1 MSLPIIVGTGRC
13 GSTMLSHMLH
23 MHPRILSLSEF
34 WNLFPDRDIN
44 ILASS
49 ATGEEFW
56 QLIAK
61 PSLVDDGIIAAGVS
75 MDEYFYP
82 YDRARFDPA
91 TGVPSICR
99 VLAAVSEDPDSLYD
113 KLMSEM
119 PSWPRRE
126 VAGHCRVLF
135 GELAAMLGR
144 QVIVERTGAAL
155 GMIPVLRRRFPDARF
170 IFLHRD
176 GPDCALSMSR
186 HPLFRI
192 ALMKI
197 LADALSSSSPSEFIP
212 EEVLSEEIMSLSPAD
227 LRSVATPPFDME
239 RLLTFPIPIELFAWL
254 WSSEIHDGEIAIRE
268 VRPDEW
274 MTLRYEQLLTDTRS
288 ELTRLADFIGVPAER
303 QWLDEA
309 CGFVDPDRAGTA
321 THRLDQDG
329 LAALQ
334 AACAAGTGA
343 FDLLE
348 LEQAA
353 SR

>member
-1 MSLPIIVGTGRC
+1 MSLTIIVGTGRC
-13 GSTMLSHMLH
+13 GSTMLSNMLH

-61 PSLVDDGIIAAGVS
+61 PSIVDDGIVAAGVS
-75 MDEYFYP
+75 MEEYFYP
-82 YDRARFDPA
+82 YGQARFDPA

-99 VLAAVSEDPDSLYD
+99 VLAAVSDDPDALYD
-113 KLMSEM
+113 KLIGEV
-119 PSWPRRE
+119 PSWPRRV
-126 VAGHCRVLF
+126 VAGHCRALF
-135 GELAAMLGR
+135 RELAAMLGR

-155 GMIPVLRRRFPDARF
+155 SMIPVLRRRFPDARF

-197 LADALSSSSPSEFIP
+197 LADALSRSSPSEIIP
-212 EEVLSEEIMSLSPAD
+212 EELLSEETRVLSPAD
-227 LRSVATPPFDME
+227 LRSVAMPPFDME
-239 RLLTFPIPIELFAWL
+239 RLQAFPLPIELFAWL

-268 VRPDEW
+268 VRRDEW
-274 MTLRYEQLLTDTRS
+274 MTLRYEQLLTDTKS

-309 CGFVDPDRAGTA
+309 CGFVDPGRAGTA
-321 THRLDQDG
+321 TVRLDQDE
-329 LAALQ
+329 LAALR
-334 AACAAGTGA
+334 AACAAGSRA

-348 LEQAA
+348 SEQMAHT
-353 SR
+353 